1 MRVGIDL
8 GTTYSLVSRMDAE
21 GRPALV
27 PDCAESDVFHTPSVV
42 HLAQNAAFVGS
53 MAEQLLEQD
62 PTIQV
67 IRFFKRL
74 MGVPEPV
81 CYDDNGAAW
90 YPEGVSALLLKKLAF
105 DVESMASQPMGEAV
119 ITVPAHFN
127 DPQRKAVLAAAT
139 LADIEVM
146 GLVEEPVAAALH
158 YGVVGGVHDQV
169 LLVYDFGGGTFDATA
184 MSMDARGV
192 YVLAKTGLT
201 ELGGKEIDE
210 KVGAM
215 ILAQLQEGAGA
226 RTADAD
232 GRPHPPGAA
241 PHLGGDQDRAVPARP
256 ASPSCARRTWGAC
269 SWWAA
274 PRWCRW
280 SRTGCAPSSTGPA
293 SRCCTTSPARRW
305 PTAPPSTPAS
315 WRGPPRSTTSRR
327 SSAACRGTASASV
340 RSTRRPATWG

>member
-1 MRVGIDL
+1 
-8 GTTYSLVSRMDAE
+8 MDAE

-27 PDCAESDVFHTPSVV
+27 PDCSESDVFHTPSAV
-42 HLAQNAAFVGS
+42 HIANNAAFVGR

-67 IRFFKRL
+67 VRFFKRL

-81 CYDDNGAAW
+81 CYDENGAAW

-105 DVESMASQPMGEAV
+105 DVEAMAHQPLDDAV

-127 DPQRKAVLAAAT
+127 DPQRKATLAAAT
-139 LADIEVM
+139 LADMEVL

-158 YGVVGGVHDQV
+158 YGVVKGIHDQV

-215 ILAQLQEGAGA
+215 ILTQFERAMGHQMPMGA
-226 RTADAD
+226 RTLLSC
-232 GRPHPPGAA
+232 AA
-241 PHLGGDQDRAVPARP
+241 SRRRSRSSCACPARP
-256 ASPSCARRTWGAC
+256 ACARWRCWGGR
-269 SWWAA
+269 
-274 PRWCRW
+274 RWRW
-280 SRTGCAPSSTGPA
+280 RSRGPSSTRR
-293 SRCCTTSPARRW
+293 SRTSWTA
-305 PTAPPSTPAS
+305 PTA
-315 WRGPPRSTTSRR
+315 R
-327 SSAACRGTASASV
+327 
-340 RSTRRPATWG
+340 